1 MAIKFIVEVQSVGIT
16 IWLDADG
23 ETKINVLRLVTRR
36 VLMSLLDT
44 WQYSL
49 SNRVF
54 FSKGQIEF
62 IMILVLDVLS

>member
-16 IWLDADG
+16 ICLDADG

-49 SNRVF
+49 SNSF
-54 FSKGQIEF
+54 FLKGAK
-62 IMILVLDVLS
+62 